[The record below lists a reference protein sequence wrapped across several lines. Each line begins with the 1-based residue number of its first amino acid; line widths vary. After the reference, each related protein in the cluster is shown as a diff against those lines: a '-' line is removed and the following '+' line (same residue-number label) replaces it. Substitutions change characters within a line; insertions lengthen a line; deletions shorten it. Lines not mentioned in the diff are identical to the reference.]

1 MRNSLFV
8 LCLFTLALGG
18 CSGSTDSNGE
28 DGASLED
35 STTVSAENEAT
46 RPAMLSRK
54 NRVPFEKK
62 LDQAPLR
69 FQLSSPNVPDE
80 NTLVITASGLET
92 RNDTFQVAVAG
103 RVTGAQLA
111 DLDKDGYPEVYAFAR
126 SSGSDST
133 AYVYAFSSYRNRS
146 YGPVGV
152 SELAAQKEMA
162 EGFNG
167 HDRFFFKDGVLMR
180 SFPIYQ
186 AGKPTGQWRVIT
198 YSLRQGEASFIL
210 EPISSEAVDGK

>member
-8 LCLFTLALGG
+8 LCLFTLVLGG
-18 CSGSTDSNGE
+18 CSGSTDSNSE
-28 DGASLED
+28 DGGALED
-35 STTVSAENEAT
+35 STTVAAENEAT

-92 RNDTFQVAVAG
+92 RNDTFQVSVAG
-103 RVTGAQLA
+103 LVFDAQLA

-126 SSGSDST
+126 STGSDST

-167 HDRFFFKDGVLMR
+167 HDRFFFEDGVLMR

-210 EPISSEAVDGK
+210 EPISSEVVDGD